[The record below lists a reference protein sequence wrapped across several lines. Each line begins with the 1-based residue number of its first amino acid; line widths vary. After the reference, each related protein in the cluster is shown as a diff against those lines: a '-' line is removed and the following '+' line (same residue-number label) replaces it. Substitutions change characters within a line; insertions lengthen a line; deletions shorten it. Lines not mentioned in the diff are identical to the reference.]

1 MASLDPSVLAEL
13 HTGFA
18 EDFDGIKQM
27 SLTKNFTGQVQQVES
42 NFDVAG
48 QVFGTMTQG

>member
-1 MASLDPSVLAEL
+1 MASLNPSVLAEL

-18 EDFDGIKQM
+18 QDFDGIEPI
-27 SLTKNFTGQVQQVES
+27 SLTNSFSGQVQQVES

-48 QVFGTMTQG
+48 QVFGTMTNG